1 MMANRFHARS
11 HSRKAPT
18 QVTRLRIRMF
28 AQAIRNVGVVVF
40 GLCGG
45 WMLMTLSH
53 SWPLTF
59 AAIIGIGLFL
69 VGYWLIPFYVDP
81 EDDF

>member
-1 MMANRFHARS
+1 MMANRFHARR
-11 HSRKAPT
+11 HSRKAPAH
-18 QVTRLRIRMF
+18 VTRLRIRMF
-28 AQAIRNVGVVVF
+28 AQALRSVGGVML

-45 WMLMTLSH
+45 WMLITLTY
-53 SWPLTF
+53 SWGLTL
-59 AAIIGIGLFL
+59 AAVVGIGLFL